1 MNREEFR
8 AGLWKKE
15 SSKGTTYYSGKLKI
29 GEKEYQLTLFKNNK
43 TNEKQPDLNIL
54 VRDSINTQEKT
65 KLIEKGHKNSELEQV
80 KNKEEDIN
88 SLRDEVFADFG
99 QFIVDDDEEDSLPF

>member
-1 MNREEFR
+1 MHREEFR

-29 GEKEYQLTLFKNNK
+29 GDKEYQLTLFKNNK

-54 VRDSINTQEKT
+54 VRDSINSQEKQ
-65 KLIEKGHKNSELEQV
+65 KLVEKGHKNSELEQV
-80 KNKEEDIN
+80 KSKEEDTN
-88 SLRDEVFADFG
+88 PLRDEVFAEFG
-99 QFIVDDDEEDSLPF
+99 QFVVDDDEEDSLPF